1 MQSNVL
7 GLPVAVWNGAM
18 EIVAKTIEAGG
29 EAVDAIKRG
38 LNYIQ
43 KNHRGQW
50 EKKRFNDEVMKELG
64 VRGITVNGQD
74 MFVKDVDREFA
85 PTINGFYSD
94 IEQSVLD
101 VRKGT
106 VTAKEWLDVVG
117 KGDEARYTG
126 VRDWLES
133 LPKNQTVSRKEIL
146 DWMEEN
152 RIQVVEVVKWEDS
165 LKERVK
171 PIQDELLSVND
182 KIREYRDRLSE
193 LTPEEKTELA
203 ILSVKRQELS
213 DKLDAEQSRTI
224 QTGQRY
230 TQYQL
235 PGEKEN
241 YKEVLVTLPDTG
253 ELKLISEY
261 NVALQNKEAHIREV
275 KYDKNGQIDKN
286 WVSKFRELEAK
297 EKSAK
302 EKLTALGVSVK
313 DGELA
318 NAPQK
323 TFKSNHFDEPNILVH
338 LRMNTRTDADGKKTL
353 FLEEIQGDFPQEYRK
368 QRNLVNDYIDNNS
381 AKVIDAF
388 KKKGLL
394 EVICP

>member
-1 MQSNVL
+1 
-7 GLPVAVWNGAM
+7 
-18 EIVAKTIEAGG
+18 
-29 EAVDAIKRG
+29 
-38 LNYIQ
+38 
-43 KNHRGQW
+43 
-50 EKKRFNDEVMKELG
+50 MKELG

-318 NAPQK
+318 NAP
-323 TFKSNHFDEPNILVH
+323 
-338 LRMNTRTDADGKKTL
+338 
-353 FLEEIQGDFPQEYRK
+353 
-368 QRNLVNDYIDNNS
+368 
-381 AKVIDAF
+381 
-388 KKKGLL
+388 
-394 EVICP
+394 